1 MRPCARLSIHDLTLP
16 GTLLQI
22 VNFNVEGQQYVCA
35 GELVALQ
42 TMTNVLNYL
51 KIQKID
57 IAKLTEQF
65 TVEKVKEML
74 GDIVE
79 ECFGRAQDQQKAQG
93 HIKLERGFT
102 TIPLLGI
109 DMPLHS
115 RYLWVG
121 VLLFRAYLLP
131 RLDKVLK
138 KWGQENWA
146 SAEKHQK
153 LACIILFELFA
164 YQFASSVC
172 GIQTQDRWSR
182 TRLGQLLSL
191 KLPAAAVTSVAATAG
206 APRAVALAAPSGPVA
221 TIDNFPV
228 KVIHVFTAIVAQK
241 LKKKINEISLSKSI
255 KDLVGSKS
263 TLQNEI
269 FSDLQLK
276 FTSAPE
282 KGEEPL
288 LEDLASAFLWP
299 QCTSSCICAT
309 STGTPGPGE
318 TALVNEKANGLALQT
333 KPDNVAKEHGDVYIE
348 GIQLMFDPI
357 KVRRFDLN
365 WARQDALL
373 MFYDIIF
380 GRLTT
385 VDCDI
390 TARCIALMNRAD
402 AEVLAYMQYNIG
414 QMDPTKGETY
424 ALAKKPGQQLIDNVR
439 EVIGE
444 DPFYMY
450 DCLDQAPLLEP
461 RRLAVYLSKQKDSR
475 WDPFIALSKNGRLFK
490 NAMTTAAVFGSTK
503 IAEQPM
509 STLQCFT
516 QPEKE
521 VNGRRRKCRR
531 SKRIMT
537 TKRLIGGLV
546 TLPRRMG

>member
-1 MRPCARLSIHDLTLP
+1 MQVDTPFSRFLGKPPIMVVGMTLSTVP
-16 GTLLQI
+16 
-22 VNFNVEGQQYVCA
+22 A
-35 GELVALQ
+35 GFCSA
-42 TMTNVLNYL
+42 VL
-51 KIQKID
+51 D
-57 IAKLTEQF
+57 A
-65 TVEKVKEML
+65 
-74 GDIVE
+74 
-79 ECFGRAQDQQKAQG
+79 G
-93 HIKLERGFT
+93 HRIKLARECAQIIYDQT
-102 TIPLLGI
+102 
-109 DMPLHS
+109 S
-115 RYLWVG
+115 S
-121 VLLFRAYLLP
+121 P

-172 GIQTQDRWSR
+172 GIQTQDRQFEDEARAAAESE
-182 TRLGQLLSL
+182 T
-191 KLPAAAVTSVAATAG
+191 PEAAAVTSVAATAG

-288 LEDLASAFLWP
+288 LEDLASALSYGHSA
-299 QCTSSCICAT
+299 QHIELYMRYLNRNSRA
-309 STGTPGPGE
+309 GE

>member
-1 MRPCARLSIHDLTLP
+1 MH
-16 GTLLQI
+16 
-22 VNFNVEGQQYVCA
+22 V
-35 GELVALQ
+35 
-42 TMTNVLNYL
+42 
-51 KIQKID
+51 
-57 IAKLTEQF
+57 
-65 TVEKVKEML
+65 L
-74 GDIVE
+74 GDHIVAIDGGLNSANE
-79 ECFGRAQDQQKAQG
+79 VSCRVWEDNGTMQVDTPFSRFLGKPPIMVVGMTLSTVPA
-93 HIKLERGFT
+93 GFC
-102 TIPLLGI
+102 
-109 DMPLHS
+109 S
-115 RYLWVG
+115 A
-121 VLLFRAYLLP
+121 VLDADLLP
-131 RLDKVLK
+131 VSTKFSRNGAKRTGPALRNTK
-138 KWGQENWA
+138 
-146 SAEKHQK
+146 SS
-153 LACIILFELFA
+153 LALSCLSFL

-172 GIQTQDRWSR
+172 GIQTQDRQFEDEARAAAESE
-182 TRLGQLLSL
+182 T
-191 KLPAAAVTSVAATAG
+191 PEAAAVTSVAATAG

-241 LKKKINEISLSKSI
+241 VEEENRRDLSPKSI

-299 QCTSSCICAT
+299 QWYVEGLLFAT
-309 STGTPGPGE
+309 QFTQIAFAAQHIELYMRYLNRNSRAGE

-461 RRLAVYLSKQKDSR
+461 RRLAVYLSKKKDSR